1 MIQVSRW
8 SLFYAII
15 LGSVLLLLFHFG
27 ICNRKKTIKDA
38 ITPYITLLLLIFI
51 RVIFPVDSDAFYVIR
66 STKLLNAVHDLLMIT
81 LLYDL
86 SIEKVLVLTW
96 IIGAIVSLFIWNCSI
111 KKDVQKTKIIKECA
125 SSLSEKQLS
134 IATKAGLNANC
145 VFVTDKIDEVVTV
158 GIREYMI
165 LLPQTDYSDIDL
177 YNIFVHEAAHIKHR
191 DIRNRVLLHAF
202 CCIFWWNPIFRLFEK
217 DYSILMEYR
226 CDENAVQSYTLS
238 EKIAYVETMKKMT
251 VVKLDYCYRYME
263 AGFAIASRK
272 SMLISRADRVF
283 INEKKNIKRIA
294 VAIALEICLFFLSYA
309 VIFQPYYEPEIE
321 GEVAVDETNAYLIK
335 EDDEY
340 RIIIDDEDWGI
351 VPKDDLKTRPY
362 CRLEIRE

>member
-1 MIQVSRW
+1 MIQFSRW
-8 SLFYAII
+8 SLFYAIT
-15 LGSVLLLLFHFG
+15 LGSVLLLVFHFG

-51 RVIFPVDSDAFYVIR
+51 RVVFPLDSDFSNVI
-66 STKLLNAVHDLLMIT
+66 SSAKVLTVFNDLLKRS
-81 LLYDL
+81 LVSNL
-86 SIEKVLVLTW
+86 SVEKILVLIW
-96 IIGAIVSLFIWNCSI
+96 GIGAIVSLFIWNCSI
-111 KKDVQKTKIIKECA
+111 RKDVQKTKHIRECA
-125 SSLSEKQLS
+125 SSLPERQAC

-165 LLPQTDYSDIDL
+165 LLPQTDYSDTDL

-226 CDENAVQSYTLS
+226 CDDNAVQSYTLS

-272 SMLISRADRVF
+272 STLISRADRIF

-309 VIFQPYYEPEIE
+309 VIFQPSYEPEIE
-321 GEVAVDETNAYLIK
+321 GEIVIDETNAYLIK
-335 EDDEY
+335 EEDDY
-340 RIIIDDEDWGI
+340 RIFINDEDWGI
-351 VPKDDLKTRPY
+351 VPKENIKTRPY
-362 CRLEIRE
+362 CKLEIRE